1 MQMLKAYC
9 VRSSEHT
16 VVRGSSVHF
25 SHIHIRRSRQ
35 MAFPILM
42 SAGKVPPPIVM
53 GSLQLKG
60 GLKFCFHMTEHI
72 EIAFPFGQSGQA

>member
-1 MQMLKAYC
+1 
-9 VRSSEHT
+9 
-16 VVRGSSVHF
+16 
-25 SHIHIRRSRQ
+25 

-42 SAGKVPPPIVM
+42 TSAGKVPPPIVM

-72 EIAFPFGQSGQA
+72 KIAFNLDNQAKLKPVLSDSHS

>member
-1 MQMLKAYC
+1 
-9 VRSSEHT
+9 
-16 VVRGSSVHF
+16 
-25 SHIHIRRSRQ
+25 